1 MAIQIL
7 IADDHGVLR
16 AGLRALLESEPDMQV
31 VGEAADGRE
40 ALRLVEELRPEILLL
55 DVSMPGID
63 GIDTARQLKKSHPK
77 TRVLILTMHEDVVLA
92 REALQAGASGYL
104 IKRAVESELIS
115 AIHAV
120 ARGDM
125 YLHPAVARALLQD
138 TWPAPPAPRPLTPRE
153 SEILRLVAQ
162 GQTNSQIAE
171 TMNLSLR
178 TVEIHRMNL
187 MRKLEAGSVSA
198 PPNVAGVAPTCA
210 APGGEARAHP
220 VENQT

>member
-40 ALRLVEELRPEILLL
+40 ALRLVDELRPEILLL

-125 YLHPAVARALLQD
+125 YLHPSVARALLQD

-198 PPNVAGVAPTCA
+198 PPNVAGVAPTYA
-210 APGGEARAHP
+210 ALGGEARVHP